1 MEVKVMVYC
10 QRCGKQNEDGAQ
22 FCNKCGASLT
32 GFPRE
37 YRKSKRDEECEE
49 DCAAQ
54 GKSAPAFWGVI
65 VLLVGV
71 LILIEIL
78 RNIPGLDL
86 PQWFYDFNFW
96 WVIGLV
102 IALAIII
109 AGFRMLARQQQS

>member
-1 MEVKVMVYC
+1 MVYC
-10 QRCGKQNEDGAQ
+10 QKCGNQNEDGAQ
-22 FCNKCGASLT
+22 FCNKCGASLV
-32 GFPRE
+32 GPPRE
-37 YRKSKRDEECEE
+37 YRKTKRDEECEE
-49 DCAAQ
+49 DCSAQ
-54 GKSAPAFWGVI
+54 GKSSPAFWGVI

-71 LILIEIL
+71 LILIEVL